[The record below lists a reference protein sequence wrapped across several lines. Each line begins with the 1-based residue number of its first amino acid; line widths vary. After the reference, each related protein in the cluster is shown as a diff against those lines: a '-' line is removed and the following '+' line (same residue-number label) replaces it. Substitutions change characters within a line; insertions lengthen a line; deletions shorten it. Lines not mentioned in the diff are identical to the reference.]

1 VNLPIRFRLTAWYVS
16 LLAALVVGL
25 GAFVVL
31 RLQSDLG
38 GQIDDEVTA
47 NAAQIARGYA
57 YEGPEDFLDVS
68 RTVLPH
74 ETAVAQII
82 DSGGRPVVSYGA
94 LVPGNALVS
103 PARRRVA
110 LGTEAPRLEVLVLG
124 PERERYRALVRSVR
138 RARRRY
144 VLVVGESLEPVEDSV
159 ERVLLLLLLAGPAA
173 LGLTAAGGWWLA
185 RMALLP
191 VERMTT
197 QADAIGID
205 HLHERIAVPR
215 ARDEIGHLADTLNE
229 MLDRLQRGVDDKR
242 RLVEDAS
249 HELRTP
255 LAVMRAELDVS
266 LRVDTLTD
274 PARSVLE
281 SVRDEVDSMSRTV
294 DNLMTL
300 AEVHDGTLDLLI
312 TDVRMRDAI
321 EAAARPF
328 RQMAVGSGLRLET
341 GGDPGAGPADPQRL
355 HQALTNIIENAIKSA
370 RPGGCVS
377 VTSWDRS
384 REVGVTVADDGP
396 GILAAADAPL
406 HDHFHRGDRPRGA
419 NGGGSGLGLAIC
431 QQIAAAHG
439 GRFWVDSETGKGSAC
454 TLALPR
460 RLPPSPDA
468 GLATRSAEPSA
479 QRP

>member
-1 VNLPIRFRLTAWYVS
+1 VNLPIRLRLTAWYVS

-31 RLQSDLG
+31 RLQADLG
-38 GQIDDEVTA
+38 AQIDHEVTA
-47 NAAQIARGYA
+47 NAAQIGRGYA
-57 YEGPEDFLDVS
+57 LEGPEDFLDVS
-68 RTVLPH
+68 GTVLPRGS
-74 ETAVAQII
+74 AVAQVI
-82 DSGGRPVVSYGA
+82 DPGGQSVVSYGA
-94 LVPGNALVS
+94 LVPRETLLS
-103 PARRRVA
+103 PARRRAA
-110 LGTEAPRLEVLVLG
+110 LRSATPRLTVLALG
-124 PERERYRALVRSVR
+124 PERERYRAVVRSLR
-138 RARRRY
+138 RARRWY

-159 ERVLLLLLLAGPAA
+159 QRVLLLLLLAGPAA

-197 QADAIGID
+197 QAEAIGID
-205 HLHERIAVPR
+205 ELHERIAVPR
-215 ARDEIGHLADTLNE
+215 ARDEIGHLAETLNE

-266 LRVDTLTD
+266 LRVDHLTG

-281 SVRDEVDSMSRTV
+281 STRDEVDSMSRTV
-294 DNLMTL
+294 DNLMTW
-300 AEVHDGTLDLLI
+300 AEVHDGSLDLLI
-312 TDVRMRDAI
+312 RDVRLRDAI

-328 RQMAVGSGLRLET
+328 RPLAVGSGLRLET
-341 GGDPGAGPADPQRL
+341 GGDPGDGQADPQRL

-370 RPGGCVS
+370 RPGGRVS

-396 GILAAADAPL
+396 GILTEADAPL
-406 HDHFHRGDRPRGA
+406 HDRFHRADRPRGV

-431 QQIAAAHG
+431 QEIAAAHG
-439 GRFWVDSETGKGSAC
+439 GRFCVESEPGKGSAF
-454 TLALPR
+454 TFALPR
-460 RLPPSPDA
+460 RPPP
-468 GLATRSAEPSA
+468 
-479 QRP
+479 